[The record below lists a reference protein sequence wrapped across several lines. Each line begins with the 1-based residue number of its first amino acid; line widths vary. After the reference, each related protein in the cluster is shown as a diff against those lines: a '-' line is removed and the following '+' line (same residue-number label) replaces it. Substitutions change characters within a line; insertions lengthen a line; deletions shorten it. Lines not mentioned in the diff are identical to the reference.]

1 MKRVWISGA
10 ALAVSLI
17 ILMLMPRPVSA
28 QDAPMQLWVT
38 PEGKDSDT
46 VGNWPVSKKGDVRFG
61 FQIPPNLRQFA
72 GATVVVIPRRSGTV
86 RYDLD
91 ISMARNGLPSDL
103 FNQSSKGMSIAVQ
116 KGVIT
121 EIDVTSIFPAGSS
134 LAPGQDFVGL
144 RFNSAGSTK
153 NKSGKSNKSSK
164 KGSSTWLQVVG
175 LRFDYEGPAGP
186 EGEKGDRGDK
196 GDPGESGGGTSAW
209 TEGSIMFTP
218 PPQAFLSEQQGSF
231 STTQTRTLDQNG
243 SVLWQ
248 SFSPSVTGTLIKL
261 DLAVGA
267 FKGASG
273 EDYFC
278 GDLSVFAGEGPVG
291 AALGT
296 LAIKIGAGDVA
307 FPMMLG
313 FPVAGVTLTAGET
326 FTWAL
331 THTGCAHAVV
341 AYGTGNSYAA
351 GTSSVG
357 ADVDFAFRSFVSV
370 AVAPIPLRS
379 MLTTDLAVG
388 IGTDDPRPDAM
399 LDVNGRI
406 YQRGGQLHADY
417 VFQPGYRIETITEH
431 SDAMWANRHLPAVG
445 PATKDSDGQDIVDV
459 GRHQRGIL
467 EELEKAHIYIQ
478 WLHERL
484 VELENKQQERHR

>member
-164 KGSSTWLQVVG
+164 KNRSSKKNKSNKSGKSNKSSKKGSSTWLQVVG

-186 EGEKGDRGDK
+186 EGEKGDRGDKGDVGHKGDVGDIGEKGDVGDKGDTGEAGSPGPPGLPGLPGSPGPKGDK

-273 EDYFC
+273 EDYPDFR
-278 GDLSVFAGEGPVG
+278 GSAGLVDLS
-291 AALGT
+291 
-296 LAIKIGAGDVA
+296 
-307 FPMMLG
+307 
-313 FPVAGVTLTAGET
+313 
-326 FTWAL
+326 
-331 THTGCAHAVV
+331 C
-341 AYGTGNSYAA
+341 
-351 GTSSVG
+351 
-357 ADVDFAFRSFVSV
+357 
-370 AVAPIPLRS
+370 
-379 MLTTDLAVG
+379 
-388 IGTDDPRPDAM
+388 
-399 LDVNGRI
+399 
-406 YQRGGQLHADY
+406 
-417 VFQPGYRIETITEH
+417 
-431 SDAMWANRHLPAVG
+431 
-445 PATKDSDGQDIVDV
+445 
-459 GRHQRGIL
+459 
-467 EELEKAHIYIQ
+467 
-478 WLHERL
+478 
-484 VELENKQQERHR
+484 